1 MVARI
6 LYRLCTSLLPLLG
19 LSFVFSVPNRLGWP
33 VVMEQYLG
41 VMLGLATC
49 AVLVRHPLGAKARWY
64 DVVLALL
71 ALGAW
76 CVMSWNYDAWII
88 DPVNRTID
96 RWGAAVVAIG
106 LLLRATWTR
115 CGASIAILFA
125 LFICYGLFGHLIPGP
140 LQAFE
145 QPPKKLAIYL
155 FADSN
160 GIPGS
165 VLRVICTV
173 VLVFVI
179 FGQLLE
185 SSGATKV
192 LTDLAMSLLGGRR
205 GGPAKV
211 AILASAGFGSINGT
225 TVGNIISTGVVTI
238 PLMKRNGFKPEQAGA
253 IEAVASNGGQLAP
266 PIMGTTAFL
275 IADFLQIDYV
285 DVVLAAAIPAA
296 LYFAGVYLQVDAI
309 ALRRGLHGMKRSERP
324 PLKPVLSVGW
334 IYLMPLALLVW
345 LMIGKGYQPTTAG
358 IYASATLLVLTLIR
372 FRRLPTPAKA
382 MEALSGSGDSLLTLI
397 IIGGGAGIAVGV
409 LTLSGLGF
417 QLAAALAALTEN
429 GGLFITLV
437 VTAIVCIIL
446 GMGMPTSAVYI
457 VLSIILAPSIIEIGV
472 EPLAA
477 HLFLFYFG
485 LLSMVTPP
493 VAVASYVAASIAGA
507 SMWSTSVAALKLA
520 AVGFFVP
527 FLWIYNPALIGIGP
541 WHEIVLAVI
550 SATAGSVLLA
560 LAFAQ
565 MGETVAANLGLGA
578 GLALAG
584 VVVGTSTQWL
594 GHANPAVVAVSL
606 AGVALAWYVRT
617 SATRRVLS
625 AAGTAA
631 E

>member
-1 MVARI
+1 MVAGVLFRI
-6 LYRLCTSLLPLLG
+6 CTSLLPLIGLG
-19 LSFVFSVPNRLGWP
+19 FVFSVPNRLGWP

-41 VMLGLATC
+41 VMLGLAVC
-49 AVLVRHPLGAKARWY
+49 AVLLRHPIGARARWY
-64 DVVLALL
+64 DIALALL
-71 ALGAW
+71 AFACWLH
-76 CVMSWNYDAWII
+76 MSLSYEAWII
-88 DPVNRTID
+88 DPINRTPD
-96 RWGAAVVAIG
+96 RWGAAALAIG
-106 LLLRATWTR
+106 LLLRATWKR
-115 CGASIAILFA
+115 CGVSIAVLFG
-125 LFICYGLFGHLIPGP
+125 LFILYGLFGHLIPGP

-192 LTDLAMSLLGGRR
+192 LTDLAISLLGGRR

-211 AILASAGFGSINGT
+211 AILASAAFGSINGT

-275 IADFLQIDYV
+275 IADFLQIDYI
-285 DVVLAAAIPAA
+285 DVVIAASIPAA
-296 LYFAGVYLQVDAI
+296 LYFAGIYLQVDAI
-309 ALRRGLHGMKRSERP
+309 ALRRGLHGIKRSERP
-324 PLKPVLSVGW
+324 ALRPVLAAGW
-334 IYLMPLALLVW
+334 IYLLPLVLLVY

-358 IYASATLLVLTLIR
+358 IYASAALLVLTLIR

-382 MEALSGSGDSLLTLI
+382 LEALSGSGDSLLTLI

-417 QLAAALAALTEN
+417 QLAAALAALTEH

-472 EPLAA
+472 APLAA

-493 VAVASYVAASIAGA
+493 VAVASYVAASMAGA
-507 SMWSTSVAALKLA
+507 SMWNTSVAALKLS

-527 FLWIYNPALIGIGP
+527 FLWVYNPALIGIGD
-541 WHEIVLAVI
+541 WTEIALAVV

-560 LAFAQ
+560 LALAQ
-565 MGETVAANLGLGA
+565 MGDSLAANLALGV

-584 VVVGTSTQWL
+584 IAVGASTQWL
-594 GHANPAVVAVSL
+594 GHGNPAVIVVSL
-606 AGVALAWYVRT
+606 AALALAWYVRAAA
-617 SATRRVLS
+617 SRRSMS
-625 AAGTAA
+625 AARAVA